1 MKKQTQKKTTS
12 KPTYR
17 ELAKGLSDA
26 NFLIQVQQ
34 LENDKLKA
42 DKKLLEVELKALKAE
57 NKAVKFP
64 VGALF

>member
-17 ELAKGLSDA
+17 ELMKKLSDA
-26 NFLIQVQQ
+26 NFLIQVQR

-42 DKKLLEVELKALKAE
+42 EIKIANIKLNDLHDNLII
-57 NKAVKFP
+57 N
-64 VGALF
+64 GG

>member
-17 ELAKGLSDA
+17 ELAKGLSNA

-42 DKKLLEVELKALKAE
+42 EIKIANIKLNDLHDNLII
-57 NKAVKFP
+57 N
-64 VGALF
+64 GG

>member
-17 ELAKGLSDA
+17 ELAKGLSNA
-26 NFLIQVQQ
+26 NFLIQVQR

-42 DKKLLEVELKALKAE
+42 EIKIANIKLNDLHDNLII
-57 NKAVKFP
+57 N
-64 VGALF
+64 GG

>member
-17 ELAKGLSDA
+17 ELAKGLSNA

-34 LENDKLKA
+34 LENNKLKA
-42 DKKLLEVELKALKAE
+42 EIKIANIKLNDLHDNLII
-57 NKAVKFP
+57 N
-64 VGALF
+64 GG

>member
-17 ELAKGLSDA
+17 ELMKKLSDA
-26 NFLIQVQQ
+26 NFLIQVQR

-42 DKKLLEVELKALKAE
+42 EIKIANIKLNDLQDNLII
-57 NKAVKFP
+57 N
-64 VGALF
+64 GG

>member
-17 ELAKGLSDA
+17 ELMKKLSDA
-26 NFLIQVQQ
+26 NFLIQVQT
-34 LENDKLKA
+34 LESANLKA
-42 DKKLLEVELKALKAE
+42 DKKLLEVELKTLKAE